1 MKATLLKHY
10 DFIWAVSRDLIRPD
24 SSNIKVK
31 EILKA
36 YHEIDTTVDVLVECS
51 TCVNVYKDA
60 FKLIL
65 DYIDA
70 PIVEVS
76 EPIVNVKKT
85 KK

>member
-1 MKATLLKHY
+1 MKAILLKHY
-10 DFIWAVSRDLIRPD
+10 DFIWAVSKDLIRPD

-36 YHEIDTTVDVLVECS
+36 YHEIDKTVDVLVECS
-51 TCVNVYKDA
+51 TCVNIYKDA

-65 DYIDA
+65 AYIDA

-76 EPIVNVKKT
+76 ESKLNKKS

>member
-1 MKATLLKHY
+1 MNAILLKHR
-10 DFIWAVSRDLIRPD
+10 DFIWGVSRDLIRPD
-24 SSNIKVK
+24 GSNDKVK

-36 YHEIDTTVDVLVECS
+36 YHEIDPTSEVLVGCS
-51 TCVNVYKDA
+51 TCVNIYKDA

-65 DYIDA
+65 AYIEQ

-76 EPIVNVKKT
+76 ESKLNKKS

>member
-1 MKATLLKHY
+1 MNTILLKHY
-10 DFIWAVSRDLIRPD
+10 DFIWAVSKDLIRPD
-24 SSNIKVK
+24 SSNVNVK

-51 TCVNVYKDA
+51 TCVNIYKDA

-65 DYIDA
+65 AYIDA
-70 PIVEVS
+70 PIVEV
-76 EPIVNVKKT
+76 IKK

>member
-1 MKATLLKHY
+1 MKAILLKHY

-51 TCVNVYKDA
+51 TCVNIYKDA

-65 DYIDA
+65 AYVEQ

-76 EPIVNVKKT
+76 ESKLNKKS

>member
-1 MKATLLKHY
+1 MNKILLKHY
-10 DFIWAVSRDLIRPD
+10 DFIWAVSKDLIRPD

-51 TCVNVYKDA
+51 TCVNIYKDA

-65 DYIDA
+65 AYIDA
-70 PIVEVS
+70 PIVEV
-76 EPIVNVKKT
+76 IKK

>member
-1 MKATLLKHY
+1 MNKILLKHY
-10 DFIWAVSRDLIRPD
+10 DFIWAVSKDLIRPN

-51 TCVNVYKDA
+51 TCVNIYKDA

-65 DYIDA
+65 AYVEQ

-76 EPIVNVKKT
+76 ESKLNKKS

>member
-1 MKATLLKHY
+1 MNKILLKHY
-10 DFIWAVSRDLIRPD
+10 DFIWAVSKDLIRPD
-24 SSNIKVK
+24 SSNDTVK

-36 YHEIDTTVDVLVECS
+36 YHEIDATAEVLVACS
-51 TCVNVYKDA
+51 TCINIYKDA

-65 DYIDA
+65 AYIEQ

-76 EPIVNVKKT
+76 ESKLNKKS

>member
-1 MKATLLKHY
+1 MNTTLLKHY
-10 DFIWAVSRDLIRPD
+10 DFIWAVSKDLIRPD

-51 TCVNVYKDA
+51 TCVNIYKDA

-65 DYIDA
+65 AYIDA

-76 EPIVNVKKT
+76 ESKLNKKS

>member
-1 MKATLLKHY
+1 MKAILLKHY
-10 DFIWAVSRDLIRPD
+10 DFIWAVSKDLIRPD
-24 SSNIKVK
+24 SSNVNVK

-51 TCVNVYKDA
+51 TCVNIYKDA

-65 DYIDA
+65 AYIEQ

-76 EPIVNVKKT
+76 ESKLNKKS

>member
-65 DYIDA
+65 AYIDA

>member
-10 DFIWAVSRDLIRPD
+10 DFIWAVSKDLIRPD
-24 SSNIKVK
+24 SSNIYVQ

-65 DYIDA
+65 AYIDE
-70 PIVEVS
+70 PIVEV
-76 EPIVNVKKT
+76 KKS

>member
-1 MKATLLKHY
+1 MNKILLKHY
-10 DFIWAVSRDLIRPD
+10 DFIWAVSKDLIRPD

-51 TCVNVYKDA
+51 TCVNIYKDA

-65 DYIDA
+65 AYIDA
-70 PIVEVS
+70 PIVEVV
-76 EPIVNVKKT
+76 EPIVNIKKA